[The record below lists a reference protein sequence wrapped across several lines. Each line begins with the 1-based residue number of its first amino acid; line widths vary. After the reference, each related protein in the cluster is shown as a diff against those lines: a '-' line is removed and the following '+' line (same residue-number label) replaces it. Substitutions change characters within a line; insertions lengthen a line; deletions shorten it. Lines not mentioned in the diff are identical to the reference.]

1 MRNALI
7 ILASLIAGLL
17 LGIVIAGN
25 AEWLIKAF
33 TFIGLPWLSPSGLI
47 EAANVI
53 GTMWLNALRMT
64 IIPLVVSILIV
75 GVVQAAAMA
84 RAGQMTTRAIIT
96 MLIILWASAAM
107 AAIFTPALLSIFP
120 LPADAASALRGALL
134 TAQPTGTVPP
144 FSEFLQA
151 IIPTNPVAA
160 AAQDAILPLIIF
172 TLAFAFAAT
181 RLPEAKRTTIAEFF
195 GAISDTMLILINWVL
210 ALAPAGVFAL
220 ALVVGAKAGAEAFG
234 ALVHY
239 VLIVSS
245 VGAVIWLASFV
256 LAAVGGRMKPVTFFR
271 ASMPAQAVAI
281 STQSSL
287 ASLPAMVNG
296 VKSMGVGERSADV
309 VLPIAVALFRATG
322 PCMNLAVAIYVAHL
336 MGIQLSPTAL
346 AIGVAAAA
354 ITTMGAVSLPGS
366 VSFITSV
373 APICIAMGIPIE
385 PLALL
390 LAIETFPDIMRTVGN
405 VTMDMA
411 VTGTV
416 ARFENDVT

>member
-17 LGIVIAGN
+17 LGILIAGN
-25 AEWLIKAF
+25 APWLIETA
-33 TFIGLPWLSPSGLI
+33 S
-47 EAANVI
+47 VI

-96 MLIILWASAAM
+96 MLIILWSSAAM
-107 AAIFTPALLSIFP
+107 AAIVTPALLSIFP
-120 LPADAASALRGALL
+120 LPAEAASALRGALL
-134 TAQPTGTVPP
+134 TAQPPGEVPP
-144 FSEFLQA
+144 FSEFLRA

-172 TLAFAFAAT
+172 TLAFGFAAT
-181 RLPEAKRTTIAEFF
+181 RLPEAKRTTIADFF
-195 GAISDTMLILINWVL
+195 AAISDTMLILINWIL

-245 VGAVIWLASFV
+245 VGAVVWTASFV
-256 LAAVGGRMKPVTFFR
+256 LAAIGGRMKPFAFFR

-336 MGIQLSPTAL
+336 MSISLSPTAL

-366 VSFITSV
+366 VSFITSC

-390 LAIETFPDIMRTVGN
+390 LAIETFPDIMRTLGN

-411 VTGTV
+411 VTSTV

>member
-7 ILASLIAGLL
+7 ILASLIIGLL
-17 LGIVIAGN
+17 LGILIAGR
-25 AEWLIKAF
+25 AEWLVETA
-33 TFIGLPWLSPSGLI
+33 S
-47 EAANVI
+47 VI

-107 AAIFTPALLSIFP
+107 AAVLMPTLLSLFP
-120 LPADAASALRGALL
+120 LPAEAAAALRGALL
-134 TAQPTGTVPP
+134 TAEPTGVVPP
-144 FSEFLQA
+144 FSEFLRA

-172 TLAFAFAAT
+172 TLAFAFATT
-181 RLPEAKRTTIAEFF
+181 RLPEAKRTTIADFF
-195 GAISDTMLILINWVL
+195 SAISDTMLILINWIL
-210 ALAPAGVFAL
+210 LLAPVGVFAL

-234 ALVHY
+234 ALIHY
-239 VLIVSS
+239 VLIVSAI
-245 VGAVIWLASFV
+245 GLVIWLASFV
-256 LAAVGGRMKPVTFFR
+256 LAAVGGRMNPLTFFR

-287 ASLPAMVNG
+287 ASLPAMVGG

-336 MGIQLSPTAL
+336 MGIELSVTAL

-373 APICIAMGIPIE
+373 APICIAMGVPIE

-390 LAIETFPDIMRTVGN
+390 LAIETFPDIMRTLGN

-411 VTGTV
+411 VTSTV
-416 ARFENDVT
+416 ARFEDDVKSSG

>member
-7 ILASLIAGLL
+7 ILASLIAGVL

-25 AEWLIKAF
+25 APWLIE
-33 TFIGLPWLSPSGLI
+33 T
-47 EAANVI
+47 ANVI

-96 MLIILWASAAM
+96 MLIVLWASAAM
-107 AAIFTPALLSIFP
+107 AAIFTPALLSLFP

-134 TAQPTGTVPP
+134 TAQPLGEVPP
-144 FSEFLQA
+144 FSKFLRE

-195 GAISDTMLILINWVL
+195 AAISDTMLILINWVL

-336 MGIQLSPTAL
+336 MGIELSATAL
-346 AIGVAAAA
+346 GIGVAAAA
-354 ITTMGAVSLPGS
+354 ITTVGAVSLPGS
-366 VSFITSV
+366 VSFITSI

-390 LAIETFPDIMRTVGN
+390 LAIETFPDIVRTVGN